1 MSNTIE
7 GANAVNDNANFES
20 VSQPFFY
27 SEDEQPAQVYLEAVL
42 PRVRDPTLIPFNTR
56 ALNPVKYD
64 PEQTLMSTIIPTG
77 FHPVTKNPNAYVYD
91 NTDFR
96 YFQPE
101 NF

>member
-7 GANAVNDNANFES
+7 GPTAANTNAEFES
-20 VSQPFFY
+20 VSEPFFY
-27 SEDEQPAQVYLEAVL
+27 SEDEQPDQVYLEAVL

-56 ALNPVKYD
+56 AINPVKYA
-64 PEQTLMSTIIPTG
+64 EQIDG

-91 NTDFR
+91 NANK
-96 YFQPE
+96 YFQPQ

>member
-64 PEQTLMSTIIPTG
+64 EQTENG

-91 NTDFR
+91 NTDR